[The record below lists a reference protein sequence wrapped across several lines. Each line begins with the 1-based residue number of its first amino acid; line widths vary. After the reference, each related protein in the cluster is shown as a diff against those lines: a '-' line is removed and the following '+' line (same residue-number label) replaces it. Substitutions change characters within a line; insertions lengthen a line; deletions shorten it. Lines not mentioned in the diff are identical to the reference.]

1 MLVIFLA
8 KSVRVKGKCPT
19 QGRVVS
25 CNTLTFV
32 GRNAKLLSLML
43 LGFIV
48 LLSVHG
54 YSQVAQRNIVHQ
66 VMPKYPVLLKSK
78 GIGGIVRLV
87 AVVNPSGSVA
97 KIETLGGSFRLLS
110 PEPFWLV
117 QDHQAYSGLGADI
130 VMESITPTIAQ
141 ARLRCINNFR
151 PHPRLTARMMH
162 LQRRRHHP
170 TRHPLACEVKLDRKA
185 K

>member
-8 KSVRVKGKCPT
+8 KSEQVKCKGPSQRRVL
-19 QGRVVS
+19 S
-25 CNTLTFV
+25 CNALESV
-32 GRNAKLLSLML
+32 VRDAKLLSLML

-66 VMPKYPVLLKSK
+66 VMPEYPVLLKSK

-97 KIETLGGSFRLLS
+97 KIETLGGNPILASAAGNAVKQWKYEPSPIETREAASFRFD
-110 PEPFWLV
+110 PI
-117 QDHQAYSGLGADI
+117 QA
-130 VMESITPTIAQ
+130 PHTI
-141 ARLRCINNFR
+141 N
-151 PHPRLTARMMH
+151 
-162 LQRRRHHP
+162 
-170 TRHPLACEVKLDRKA
+170 
-185 K
+185 

>member
-66 VMPKYPVLLKSK
+66 VMPEYPVLLKSK

-97 KIETLGGSFRLLS
+97 KIETLGGNPILASAAGNAVKQWKYEPSPIETREAASFRFD
-110 PEPFWLV
+110 PI
-117 QDHQAYSGLGADI
+117 QA
-130 VMESITPTIAQ
+130 PHTI
-141 ARLRCINNFR
+141 N
-151 PHPRLTARMMH
+151 
-162 LQRRRHHP
+162 
-170 TRHPLACEVKLDRKA
+170 
-185 K
+185 